1 MKPTG
6 SDRPLAY
13 ILGEAPGREE
23 DEQNKQFVGR
33 SGKILRARLPSDLLP
48 KLRFNNCARTRP
60 KDNKTPDRIVLECC
74 RPSVEADIA
83 ATKPKAIWG
92 FGNVALQW
100 ASGFSGIGDWRGRR
114 FPVEI
119 AGHACWFYPIAHPAY
134 ILRKRR
140 SWAENKGADVIG
152 SEDERAFVLDIERA
166 VAELNHLPTP
176 EVHNREIAEYGLELY
191 DGNTPKQIESLRK
204 AFAWAKKEELVG
216 LDYETNAIRPYKDGS
231 KILTA
236 AIGTPERSFAFAL
249 DHSQAGWTKT
259 ERQEIGALWVDF
271 LKAPTIKAVHHL
283 PFEMEWTAVKFG
295 KELLRASRWED
306 TLTQA
311 STLDERKS
319 SKQKRVAGP
328 LSLDFLCKQ
337 YFGLNLK
344 SLTQLNKA
352 KLDQEP
358 VLEVLRYNA
367 MDAKYHCLLYKA
379 QRMRIVDQGLLKVY
393 NRSRRRIPTC
403 VLTQVKGMYIDQD
416 ETKRLEK
423 KYTSAITKIEKD
435 IAALD
440 CVVQFKSKYKHDFNP
455 RSNSDE
461 GDVVLMLR
469 DVLKRKEG
477 YELGAKDRRQA
488 GKEGKSIEGKYS
500 TKKEILARIDHPIA
514 ALITK
519 IRNIDKKLSTF
530 CYKDVW
536 PDGLLHPIFNHG
548 PRTVSHRISCEEP
561 NLQQIPKR
569 DQGNREVRKQFRAP
583 DGRII
588 VAIDYGQIEARVIAM
603 ASKDKAF
610 VKSLWERHDVHED
623 WARIIAHAYPRRIGG
638 KKFLNDKET
647 MKDFRTD
654 IKNQWTFPLFFGA
667 QLESVAEY
675 LKMPVEEIQ
684 GPFKQFKK
692 EFSGVFNWQ
701 ETLMDFYYKHG
712 YVENMLGR
720 RRRAPMSKN
729 EIINTPIQSTA
740 CEIVMDGMNRLSEMA
755 TSTGDDNFQPNIN
768 IHDDLTFVPLEEKV
782 DYYLEKIIPEMLNV
796 KFPFINVPLTLEVA
810 IGMNLMPFDEKNPD
824 LNPEGMREIFKAS
837 SDDWV

>member
-1 MKPTG
+1 MQPTG
-6 SDRPLAY
+6 SSHPLAY

-33 SGKILRARLPSDLLP
+33 SGKILRARLPAELLP

-74 RPSVEADIA
+74 RPSVEQDIA

-92 FGNVALQW
+92 FGGTALQW

-119 AGHACWFYPIAHPAY
+119 GGHACWFYPIAHPAY

-152 SEDERAFVLDIERA
+152 SEDERAFVLDIQRA
-166 VAELNHLPTP
+166 IDDLNHLPTP
-176 EVHNREIAEYGLELY
+176 EVHNRARAEHGLELY
-191 DGNTPKQIESLRK
+191 EGGPGQIKALRK
-204 AFAWAKKEELVG
+204 CFAWAKEQQGVG
-216 LDYETNAIRPYKDGS
+216 LDYETNGIRPYKAGS
-231 KILTA
+231 KIVTA
-236 AIGTPERSFAFAL
+236 AIGNAEKAFAFAL
-249 DHSQAGWTKT
+249 DHSQSGWTEA
-259 ERQEIGALWVDF
+259 ERTEIGELWVDF
-271 LKAPTIKAVHHL
+271 LKAPVTKAVHHL

-319 SKQKRVAGP
+319 SKLKRQAGP

-344 SLTQLNKA
+344 ALTQLNKA

-367 MDAKYHCLLYKA
+367 MDAKYHWLLYEA
-379 QRMRIVDQGLLKVY
+379 QRRRIVDQGLLKVY
-393 NRSRRRIPTC
+393 QRSRRRIATC

-423 KYTSAITKIEKD
+423 KYTQTIAKIEKE
-435 IAALD
+435 INALD
-440 CVVQFKSKYKHDFNP
+440 CVAKFNAKCNYTFNP
-455 RSNSDE
+455 RSND
-461 GDVVLMLR
+461 DVVIMLR
-469 DVLKRKEG
+469 DILKRKEG

-488 GKEGKSIEGKYS
+488 GKEGKDIAGKYS
-500 TKKEILARIDHPIA
+500 TKKDILARIDHPIA
-514 ALITK
+514 ALITR
-519 IRNIDKKLSTF
+519 IRNFEKKLSTF
-530 CYKDVW
+530 CYRDVW

-548 PRTVSHRISCEEP
+548 PRTVSHRISAEEP

-569 DQGNREVRKQFRAP
+569 DMGNREVRKQFKAP

-610 VKSLWERHDVHED
+610 VKSLWERYDVHEE
-623 WARIIAHAYPRRIGG
+623 WARRIAEHYPRRIGG
-638 KKFLNDKET
+638 KKFLKDKDV

-675 LKMPVEEIQ
+675 LKIPVEEVQ
-684 GPFKQFKK
+684 EPFRKFKK
-692 EFSGVFNWQ
+692 EFAGVFNWQ
-701 ETLMDFYYKHG
+701 ETLMQFYYKHG

-729 EIINTPIQSTA
+729 EIINTPIQGTA

-755 TSTGDDNFQPNIN
+755 TTTGDDNFQPNIN
-768 IHDDLTFVPLEEKV
+768 IHDDLTFVPLEAKV
-782 DYYLEKIIPEMLNV
+782 DYYLERIIPEMLNC
-796 KFPFINVPLTLEVA
+796 KFPFINVPLTLEVS